1 MARRNHHRLCFS
13 SMLFLVLIFF
23 SVAEAELDL
32 ASDMAALV
40 ALQKAMGVLSR
51 TRYWNLSDNNPC
63 SWLGVTCGGGRVTEL
78 RLPGVGLVGQL
89 PLGLGNLTQ
98 LQILSLRSNM
108 LSGSIPSDF
117 ANLRSLRNLYLQW
130 NSFSGE
136 IPPVLFSIRSLVRL
150 NLAHNKFV
158 GPVPLGFNNLTNLQ
172 VLNLEENQLEGFIP
186 DLNIPSLNALNV
198 SFNGLNGS
206 IPSQF
211 SNQPASAFNGN
222 SLCGKP
228 LSPCDGGEKK
238 KLSAGTIAGI
248 VIGSLIAFFIIV
260 LILFYLC
267 RRAIRINRPNDAQT
281 TATTSGRLS
290 SEVETVVGGNK
301 GGGNERNL
309 VFCRKGEMV
318 FDLEELLKASA
329 EVLGKGSFG
338 STYKAAL
345 DVGITVVVK
354 RLRDVKVSEEE
365 FKEKIESLGMMNHQ
379 NLVPIKGY
387 YYGRDEKLLLSD
399 HISMGSLSVHLH
411 GNKDPSRTSLKW
423 EARAGIAL
431 AAAQGI
437 TYLHSRRPP
446 TSHGNIKSS
455 NILLNRSHTACVSDF
470 GLIQIASP
478 ASTPNHVATYRAP
491 EVTDPRKVSLKAD
504 VYSFGIVILE
514 LLTGKAPN
522 SAMFNDDGVDLP
534 RWVHSKVEEKK
545 TAEVFDEELLEYKNG
560 LDEMV
565 QLLHLAMLCTA
576 PHPDSRPSM
585 GKVTSRI
592 NEIYHLIL
600 LKDQEMS
607 NDKFYDVESSV
618 SQQFYS
624 ADSIMVPLPP

>member
-1 MARRNHHRLCFS
+1 
-13 SMLFLVLIFF
+13 MLFLVLIFF

-411 GNKDPSRTSLKW
+411 GQFLFFSLS
-423 EARAGIAL
+423 L
-431 AAAQGI
+431 
-437 TYLHSRRPP
+437 
-446 TSHGNIKSS
+446 GN
-455 NILLNRSHTACVSDF
+455 
-470 GLIQIASP
+470 
-478 ASTPNHVATYRAP
+478 
-491 EVTDPRKVSLKAD
+491 
-504 VYSFGIVILE
+504 
-514 LLTGKAPN
+514 
-522 SAMFNDDGVDLP
+522 
-534 RWVHSKVEEKK
+534 
-545 TAEVFDEELLEYKNG
+545 YK
-560 LDEMV
+560 
-565 QLLHLAMLCTA
+565 H
-576 PHPDSRPSM
+576 
-585 GKVTSRI
+585 
-592 NEIYHLIL
+592 
-600 LKDQEMS
+600 
-607 NDKFYDVESSV
+607 
-618 SQQFYS
+618 
-624 ADSIMVPLPP
+624 

>member
-1 MARRNHHRLCFS
+1 MERRNPLRLWFTS
-13 SMLFLVLIFF
+13 AVFVVLMLFPVG
-23 SVAEAELDL
+23 EADIS
-32 ASDMAALV
+32 SDTAALV
-40 ALQKAMGVLSR
+40 VLQKAMGVLSR
-51 TRYWNLSDNNPC
+51 TRRWNLSDETPC
-63 SWLGVTCGGGRVTEL
+63 LWLGVTCRGGRVAEL

-98 LQILSLRSNM
+98 LETLSLRSNL

-117 ANLRSLRNLYLQW
+117 ANLRSLRNLYLHR
-130 NSFSGE
+130 NLFSGE
-136 IPPVLFSIRSLVRL
+136 IPPVLFSIKSLVRL

-158 GPVPLGFNNLTNLQ
+158 GSIPSGFDNLTNLK
-172 VLNLEENQLEGFIP
+172 VLNLEENQLDGFIP
-186 DLNIPSLNALNV
+186 DFNLPSLKALNV
-198 SFNGLNGS
+198 SFNRLNGS
-206 IPSQF
+206 IPTQF
-211 SNQPASAFNGN
+211 SDQPASAFDGN

-228 LSPCDGGEKK
+228 LSPCDGEEK
-238 KLSAGTIAGI
+238 KLSTGAIIGI
-248 VIGSLIAFFIIV
+248 VIGSLVAFLIIV
-260 LILFYLC
+260 LILIFLY
-267 RRAIRINRPNDAQT
+267 RKTNRTNRSAGAQT
-281 TATTSGRLS
+281 TTSERLS
-290 SEVETVVGGNK
+290 SEVDNA
-301 GGGNERNL
+301 GGGSGGIGSERNL
-309 VFCRKGEMV
+309 VFCGNGERT

-345 DVGITVVVK
+345 DVGMTVAVK
-354 RLRDVKVSEEE
+354 RLRDVKVSEKE

-379 NLVPIKGY
+379 NLVSINGY
-387 YYGRDEKLLLSD
+387 YYGGDEKLLLCD
-399 HISMGSLSVHLH
+399 YVSMGSLSVHLH
-411 GNKDPSRTSLKW
+411 GNKSPGRTPLKW

-431 AAAQGI
+431 AAARGI

-446 TSHGNIKSS
+446 TSHGNIKPS
-455 NILLNRSHTACVSDF
+455 NILLNRSRTACVSDF

-478 ASTPNHVATYRAP
+478 TSTPNHIATYRAP

-504 VYSFGIVILE
+504 VYSFGVVILE

-522 SAMFNDDGVDLP
+522 SPMLNDDGIDLP
-534 RWVHSKVEEKK
+534 RWVHSKIEEKK

-585 GKVTSRI
+585 AKVASRI
-592 NEIYHLIL
+592 DEIYHSIL
-600 LKDQEMS
+600 LKEQDTS
-607 NDKFYDVESSV
+607 NDKFYDVDSTV

-624 ADSIMVPLPP
+624 ADSIIVPPSI